1 MHLCLILR
9 RATPLLPS
17 KNPKLNQKSMEDG
30 NSGSFNP
37 SPLCVQFKAFS
48 DKYLEFYPSSLT
60 GSWWNEECSWPTAAS
75 SSHRVYQKGLCTY
88 GLMPRSKGLG
98 NPLPTST
105 SSLPMWDVKPEWK
118 SGQRWEVKLLPPP
131 QIRKRRAPTCST
143 VGRHPAPTGM
153 VQAFW
158 GPGVLSLD
166 NSEGEK

>member
-37 SPLCVQFKAFS
+37 SPLRVQFKAFS

-118 SGQRWEVKLLPPP
+118 SGQRREVKLLPPP
-131 QIRKRRAPTCST
+131 SDPKALRSELFNRRPSS
-143 VGRHPAPTGM
+143 RSHRN
-153 VQAFW
+153 
-158 GPGVLSLD
+158 GPSLLGARGVVF
-166 NSEGEK
+166 GQQ